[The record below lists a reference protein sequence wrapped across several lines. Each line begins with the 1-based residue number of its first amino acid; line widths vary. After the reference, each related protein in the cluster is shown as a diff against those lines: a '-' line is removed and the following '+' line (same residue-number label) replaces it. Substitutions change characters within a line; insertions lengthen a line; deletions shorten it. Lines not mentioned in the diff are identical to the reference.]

1 MRWGAVT
8 SPSLFVDEFNR
19 HNIDWFIVDITSS
32 TAAEY
37 DDDEVRMIATD
48 TLITVASTSPI
59 NTAGTV
65 KLEWYYKTLNMM
77 GLHLIIKTTI

>member
-32 TAAEY
+32 TPA
-37 DDDEVRMIATD
+37 
-48 TLITVASTSPI
+48 
-59 NTAGTV
+59 NTT
-65 KLEWYYKTLNMM
+65 MM
-77 GLHLIIKTTI
+77 K